1 MRFAY
6 YILYFKRR
14 TTQALIAKKDSLYL
28 SANVISSAVLI
39 GSPVQREKILQIKHK
54 RVENRSKWATAQG
67 SFLQVWSRKAR
78 SRDGNL
84 NLIFH
89 VF

>member
-1 MRFAY
+1 MRFAH

-39 GSPVQREKILQIKHK
+39 GSPVQREKYYKSNIN
-54 RVENRSKWATAQG
+54 VSKIAASGRLRKGAFYKCGQG
-67 SFLQVWSRKAR
+67 RL
-78 SRDGNL
+78 GL
-84 NLIFH
+84 GTGI
-89 VF
+89 